1 MDKKEKQNE
10 FNKGMSWTK
19 AENIEN
25 NRDIVPTVQ
34 RAKLTIRYQEW
45 VAKRGKKLSCVE
57 EVKQKKINNKKW
69 SDCQRTDN
77 EKVWVRPTELL

>member
-34 RAKLTIRYQEW
+34 RAKLTIRYQE
-45 VAKRGKKLSCVE
+45 
-57 EVKQKKINNKKW
+57 
-69 SDCQRTDN
+69 
-77 EKVWVRPTELL
+77 